1 MNTLASI
8 ASIGVGATVGAS
20 CRYYIGVLSL
30 QYLGKTLPYGT
41 LISNIIGSFIAGI
54 LVVVILEKLL
64 LSETY
69 RLMLLIGLTGSLTT
83 MSTLSFE
90 SLEMLSG
97 GSYGQ
102 ALLNILLNIGLSLL
116 AAGAKGVGQPL
127 TERDRYLCK
136 KIAPMLIEMELI
148 FVGLDV
154 IGDYITEI
162 NVTSPTCIRELD
174 RQFNLNI
181 SAQLLDAVEE
191 KLALR

>member
-20 CRYYIGVLSL
+20 CRYYIGVLSI
-30 QYLGKTLPYGT
+30 QYLGKAFPYGT
-41 LISNIIGSFIAGI
+41 LISNVVGSFIAGI

-97 GSYGQ
+97 GNYGQ

-116 AAGAKGVGQPL
+116 AAGLGVMLAKYG
-127 TERDRYLCK
+127 
-136 KIAPMLIEMELI
+136 
-148 FVGLDV
+148 
-154 IGDYITEI
+154 I
-162 NVTSPTCIRELD
+162 NL
-174 RQFNLNI
+174 
-181 SAQLLDAVEE
+181 AQS
-191 KLALR
+191 

>member
-30 QYLGKTLPYGT
+30 KYLGKTLPYGT
-41 LISNIIGSFIAGI
+41 LISNVIGSFIAGI

-69 RLMLLIGLTGSLTT
+69 RLMLLVGLTGSLTT

-90 SLEMLSG
+90 SLEMLG
-97 GSYGQ
+97 GGNYGQ

-116 AAGAKGVGQPL
+116 AAGLGVMLAKYG
-127 TERDRYLCK
+127 
-136 KIAPMLIEMELI
+136 
-148 FVGLDV
+148 
-154 IGDYITEI
+154 
-162 NVTSPTCIRELD
+162 
-174 RQFNLNI
+174 FNL
-181 SAQLLDAVEE
+181 AQS
-191 KLALR
+191 

>member
-20 CRYYIGVLSL
+20 CRYYIGVLSI
-30 QYLGKTLPYGT
+30 QYLGKAFPYGT
-41 LISNIIGSFIAGI
+41 LISNVVGSFIAGI

-97 GSYGQ
+97 GNYGQ

-116 AAGAKGVGQPL
+116 AAGLGVMLAKYGFSL
-127 TERDRYLCK
+127 
-136 KIAPMLIEMELI
+136 
-148 FVGLDV
+148 
-154 IGDYITEI
+154 
-162 NVTSPTCIRELD
+162 
-174 RQFNLNI
+174 
-181 SAQLLDAVEE
+181 AQS
-191 KLALR
+191 

>member
-30 QYLGKTLPYGT
+30 QYLGKMLPYGT

-69 RLMLLIGLTGSLTT
+69 RLMLLVGLTGSLTT

-90 SLEMLSG
+90 SLEMLG
-97 GSYGQ
+97 GGNYGQ

-116 AAGAKGVGQPL
+116 AAGLGVMLAKYGFSL
-127 TERDRYLCK
+127 
-136 KIAPMLIEMELI
+136 
-148 FVGLDV
+148 
-154 IGDYITEI
+154 
-162 NVTSPTCIRELD
+162 
-174 RQFNLNI
+174 
-181 SAQLLDAVEE
+181 AQS
-191 KLALR
+191 

>member
-1 MNTLASI
+1 MNTLVSI

-30 QYLGKTLPYGT
+30 QYLGKMLPYGT

-69 RLMLLIGLTGSLTT
+69 RLMLLVGLTGSLTT

-90 SLEMLSG
+90 SLEMLG
-97 GSYGQ
+97 GGNYGQ

-116 AAGAKGVGQPL
+116 AAGLGVMLAKYGFSL
-127 TERDRYLCK
+127 
-136 KIAPMLIEMELI
+136 
-148 FVGLDV
+148 
-154 IGDYITEI
+154 
-162 NVTSPTCIRELD
+162 
-174 RQFNLNI
+174 
-181 SAQLLDAVEE
+181 AQS
-191 KLALR
+191 

>member
-20 CRYYIGVLSL
+20 CRYYIGVLSI
-30 QYLGKTLPYGT
+30 QYLGKAFPYGT
-41 LISNIIGSFIAGI
+41 LISNVVGSFIAGI

-69 RLMLLIGLTGSLTT
+69 RLMLLVGLTGSLTT

-116 AAGAKGVGQPL
+116 AASLGVLLAKYG
-127 TERDRYLCK
+127 
-136 KIAPMLIEMELI
+136 
-148 FVGLDV
+148 
-154 IGDYITEI
+154 
-162 NVTSPTCIRELD
+162 
-174 RQFNLNI
+174 FNL
-181 SAQLLDAVEE
+181 AQS
-191 KLALR
+191 

>member
-30 QYLGKTLPYGT
+30 QYLGKMLPYGT
-41 LISNIIGSFIAGI
+41 LISNVVGSFIAGI

-97 GSYGQ
+97 GNYGQ
-102 ALLNILLNIGLSLL
+102 ALLNILLNIVLSLL
-116 AAGAKGVGQPL
+116 AAGLGVMLAKYG
-127 TERDRYLCK
+127 
-136 KIAPMLIEMELI
+136 
-148 FVGLDV
+148 
-154 IGDYITEI
+154 
-162 NVTSPTCIRELD
+162 
-174 RQFNLNI
+174 FNL
-181 SAQLLDAVEE
+181 AQS
-191 KLALR
+191 